1 MRRAL
6 LFLVPPLALL
16 PVVIFACSETKVPS
30 NDAGTDDRPLGSD
43 VSFTTEE
50 VNLDNLSGPVDV
62 VRDTFGVVHVYA
74 TTPEDAL
81 RVEGYQVGRDRTVQ
95 LELVRRFSE
104 GRIAEMFGDASPGF
118 IDSDI
123 DQRTIGLTRVAKAM
137 YDALAP
143 DSDEKKWL
151 DAFADGIN
159 QFYARVQAGDE
170 PLPRTIVGF
179 QPKFL
184 TPWSGVDSL
193 AIARYQSQNLSFDG
207 GDDVDATEFA
217 EKVRAEFAPNHADP
231 ARAKRS
237 GLLLDLLRVQP
248 FGTATPLK
256 GFPNDL
262 MHTQSLD
269 VSPRAVG
276 KTLRVDPK
284 LLAST
289 RAWREAG
296 HSGEA
301 FFGDLETRGSN
312 NWAVGKAKSSTG
324 NALVA
329 SDPHL
334 SLTSPPFFW
343 MVHLDVH
350 AKPGGDASRDMNA
363 IGLAFPGIRPSSPRW
378 RDTGPPARRPA
389 CTWSAGSTRR
399 RSGRTACR
407 SRAC

>member
-237 GLLLDLLRVQP
+237 GLLLSSSR
-248 FGTATPLK
+248 GGACA
-256 GFPNDL
+256 
-262 MHTQSLD
+262 
-269 VSPRAVG
+269 PRSSR
-276 KTLRVDPK
+276 T
-284 LLAST
+284 AST
-289 RAWREAG
+289 A
-296 HSGEA
+296 
-301 FFGDLETRGSN
+301 
-312 NWAVGKAKSSTG
+312 
-324 NALVA
+324 
-329 SDPHL
+329 P
-334 SLTSPPFFW
+334 
-343 MVHLDVH
+343 
-350 AKPGGDASRDMNA
+350 
-363 IGLAFPGIRPSSPRW
+363 
-378 RDTGPPARRPA
+378 
-389 CTWSAGSTRR
+389 
-399 RSGRTACR
+399 
-407 SRAC
+407 